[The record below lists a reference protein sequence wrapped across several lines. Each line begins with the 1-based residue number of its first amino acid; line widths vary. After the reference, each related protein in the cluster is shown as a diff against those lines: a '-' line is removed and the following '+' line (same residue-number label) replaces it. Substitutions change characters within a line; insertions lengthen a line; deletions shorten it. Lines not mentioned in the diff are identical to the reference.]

1 MARSVSPNLGWVV
14 LSEADRAAAE
24 RRLAAS
30 ATEGTRDELG
40 FGTIHFAYADR
51 FFPGTSVQQTRIR
64 YIWFICWAYEELRR
78 SRRSEVF
85 SNEALREIEI
95 RTGKKLLRSFENPN
109 RSGIIGWTRFR
120 VGAEPVLMPSAIY
133 WNALKLWGMV
143 RPRENTG
150 QPPGQA
156 ELQARWR
163 EWTSESKRHHELSQ
177 EKLDPIFVDL
187 PPTPDGWARGDSEL
201 TFDLT
206 PQEAQLI
213 KHGWKYAVE
222 AEGLQESLMSKLAHA
237 GNTPNLMWTRRVF
250 DLGSAED
257 KLALGRAQ
265 KAASLVCI
273 GRALYAAM
281 IEELKNQDVRDCVK
295 SEIHRDYLERLRLEH
310 SPRALSLDLNELRLD
325 VPKLSKQLF
334 DLLQI
339 IQEWSQQ
346 GGSFDRLKP
355 IFFEREFSLKD
366 TRAMLAPA
374 AFRRRETWTVSE
386 PAQPLN
392 YRWPVVRTFLQDL
405 SA

>member
-1 MARSVSPNLGWVV
+1 MARSISPDLGWVV

-30 ATEGTRDELG
+30 ASEGTRDELG
-40 FGTIHFAYADR
+40 FGAIHFAYADR
-51 FFPGTSVQQTRIR
+51 FFPGTSVQQTRVR

-85 SNEALREIEI
+85 SNEVLRGIEV
-95 RTGKKLLRSFENPN
+95 RTGKKLIRSFEILN
-109 RSGIIGWTRFR
+109 RSGIIGWTRFK

-150 QPPGQA
+150 QSPGQA
-156 ELQARWR
+156 ELHARWND
-163 EWTSESKRHHELSQ
+163 WTNESKRHDELSH
-177 EKLDPIFVDL
+177 ESPEPVFIDL
-187 PPTPDGWARGDSEL
+187 PPAPDDWARKDSEL

-206 PQEAQLI
+206 TQEAQLI
-213 KHGWKYAVE
+213 RDGWKSAVE
-222 AEGLQESLMSKLAHA
+222 AQGLQESLMSKLAHA
-237 GNTPNLMWTRRVF
+237 RTTPKTMWTRRVF
-250 DLGSAED
+250 DLASAGD
-257 KLALGRAQ
+257 KLALSRAQ

-281 IEELKNQDVRDCVK
+281 IEELKNGDLRDRAK
-295 SEIHRDYLERLRLEH
+295 SQIHQDYLEMLRLEH
-310 SPRALSLDLNELRLD
+310 SAGALSLSLIELKSD
-325 VPKLSKQLF
+325 VPKLSKQLY
-334 DLLQI
+334 DLLQA
-339 IQEWSQQ
+339 IQEWSQT

-355 IFFEREFSLKD
+355 AFLEREFFLKD

-374 AFRRRETWTVSE
+374 AFKRRETWTVSE

-392 YRWPVVRTFLQDL
+392 YRWPIVLRFLQDL